1 MCKRRCIAKSVSV
14 SINRTITGQVELL
27 EEDDSVP
34 HPTLPPLF
42 HAPDESP
49 LRFSLRSLSPLG
61 AYPFLG
67 KAVFLPHIVD
77 NNEHAIQE
85 TALRVL
91 VSCNQFYVFFFSSF
105 TPEQP
110 IRRAILRSLPS
121 DTAELSYLLSS
132 QLLVNYEEEKK
143 LFLADDPLERITL
156 ANSLC
161 RVGVMACS
169 EE

>member
-14 SINRTITGQVELL
+14 SINRTITGHVELL

-91 VSCNQFYVFFFSSF
+91 VSCNQFYVLLLLFLHSRAANPTMRSSA
-105 TPEQP
+105 P
-110 IRRAILRSLPS
+110 SLPTPPS
-121 DTAELSYLLSS
+121 
-132 QLLVNYEEEKK
+132 
-143 LFLADDPLERITL
+143 
-156 ANSLC
+156 
-161 RVGVMACS
+161 
-169 EE
+169 